1 MNKKLLSGIII
12 ILSLGLAIYGYIVLP
27 EQVVVQIDFHGD
39 PSNFYP
45 KILSIALET
54 VLTIGGALGYYFS
67 KYKEKKYLFLS
78 VVGLAVTII
87 TLIYNTWLFLG
98 GHRGD
103 TRLRLYLSSLAWLVN
118 VPLPSHW
125 GHSPPQARVCPL

>member
-78 VVGLAVTII
+78 FVGLAVTII
-87 TLIYNTWLFLG
+87 TLIYNT
-98 GHRGD
+98 
-103 TRLRLYLSSLAWLVN
+103 
-118 VPLPSHW
+118 
-125 GHSPPQARVCPL
+125 

>member
-27 EQVVVQIDFHGD
+27 EQVVVQIDFRGD

-87 TLIYNTWLFLG
+87 TLIYNT
-98 GHRGD
+98 
-103 TRLRLYLSSLAWLVN
+103 
-118 VPLPSHW
+118 
-125 GHSPPQARVCPL
+125 

>member
-1 MNKKLLSGIII
+1 MNKKLLTGLII

-67 KYKEKKYLFLS
+67 KYKERKHLFLS

-87 TLIYNTWLFLG
+87 TLIYNT
-98 GHRGD
+98 
-103 TRLRLYLSSLAWLVN
+103 
-118 VPLPSHW
+118 
-125 GHSPPQARVCPL
+125 